1 MRWAQL
7 RIRTSE
13 ELVSAEGRLRL
24 TQSLLRHIVV
34 RVISENP
41 IDPAAISAIARELG
55 DPPAFV
61 GVPAVP
67 GHEIIGDFSA
77 RAKLDDGR
85 PRKRAATEAL
95 HQDVGIGGLSA
106 YSILHT
112 RDVPPIRPM
121 RWASMRSA
129 YASLTDEVK
138 DRIGALRAVHSSGP
152 DRADGPRRPLVLAH
166 PRTGEP
172 VLHLPLRRDA
182 AIENVGDPEGE
193 TLIRRLWD
201 AVEGSSACYE
211 HVLDL

>member
-1 MRWAQL
+1 MPVAVDIPAIDAMGTQL
-7 RIRTSE
+7 RIRKSE

-34 RVISENP
+34 RVTSENP

-55 DPPAFV
+55 DPAYV

-85 PRKRAATEAL
+85 PRKLAATEAL
-95 HQDVGIGGLSA
+95 HQDVGIGCVSA

-129 YASLTDEVK
+129 
-138 DRIGALRAVHSSGP
+138 
-152 DRADGPRRPLVLAH
+152 
-166 PRTGEP
+166 
-172 VLHLPLRRDA
+172 
-182 AIENVGDPEGE
+182 
-193 TLIRRLWD
+193 
-201 AVEGSSACYE
+201 
-211 HVLDL
+211 